1 MFANTKTQT
10 NMKYNFDEIIPRKH
24 TDCLKYDNVKEMF
37 GTEEILPM
45 WIADMDFRTPPF
57 IVDAI
62 RKRLDHEVLGYTY
75 CCSRW
80 RPAIQNWVKRHY
92 NWEVQPDE
100 IAFVGGIV
108 PAISFALQCFTKPGD
123 KVLIQPPVYHPYHH
137 VTHDLE
143 RTLVTSPL
151 KLVNGQLE
159 IDFAD
164 FEEKIK
170 GCKLFLL
177 CNPHN
182 PCGRVW
188 TKDELQRMC
197 DICVENNVLVISDEI
212 HCDMALKGFRHTP
225 FATVSEEA
233 KNNSITFMAASKTF
247 NIAGLK
253 SSYHI
258 IHNEEIRKQY
268 HEFLR
273 KSELDTAHVFA
284 TGPVATAYNEG
295 DEWLEQMLEYVEAN
309 IDYMEEY
316 LKNNMPKMGMIRPQA
331 SYLVFL
337 DARGLGLPH
346 DQLVEFFIREAKVG
360 MNDGAMFGEGGS
372 GFMRMNLGCPRATLV
387 KALEQIK
394 SAYDKIC

>member
-1 MFANTKTQT
+1 
-10 NMKYNFDEIIPRKH
+10 MKYDFDEIVPRKH

-45 WIADMDFRTPPF
+45 WIADMDFRTPAF

-62 RKRLDHEVLGYTY
+62 RKRLNHEVLGYTY

-80 RPAIQNWVKRHY
+80 KPAIQNWVSRHY
-92 NWEVQPDE
+92 GWEVNPCE
-100 IAFVGGIV
+100 IGFVGGIV
-108 PAISFALQCFTKPGD
+108 PAISFALQCFTKVGD
-123 KVLIQPPVYHPYHH
+123 KVMIQPPVYHPYHH

-143 RTLVTSPL
+143 RTLVTNPL
-151 KLVNGQLE
+151 KLVDGQLE
-159 IDFAD
+159 IDFVD

-170 GCKLFLL
+170 DCKVFLL

-188 TKDELQRMC
+188 TKEELGRMC
-197 DICVENNVLVISDEI
+197 DICAKYNVLVISDEI
-212 HCDMALKGFRHTP
+212 HCDMALKGYRHTP
-225 FATVSEEA
+225 FATVSETA
-233 KNNSITFMAASKTF
+233 RNNSITFMAASKTF

-258 IHNEEIRKQY
+258 VQNETIRSQY
-268 HEFLR
+268 QEFLR

-284 TGPVATAYNEG
+284 TGPVATAYEQG
-295 DEWLEQMLEYVEAN
+295 DEWLQQMLEYVEAN
-309 IDYMEEY
+309 IDFMEQY
-316 LKNNMPKMGMIRPQA
+316 LKENMPKMGMIRPQA

-346 DQLVEFFIREAKVG
+346 DELVEFFIREAKVG
-360 MNDGAMFGEGGS
+360 MNDGAMFGQEGS

>member
-1 MFANTKTQT
+1 
-10 NMKYNFDEIIPRKH
+10 MKYDFDEIVPRKH

-45 WIADMDFRTPPF
+45 WIADMDFRTPAF

-62 RKRLDHEVLGYTY
+62 RKRLNHEVLGYTY

-80 RPAIQNWVKRHY
+80 KPAIQSWVSRHY
-92 NWEVQPDE
+92 GWDVQPDE
-100 IAFVGGIV
+100 IGFVGGIV
-108 PAISFALQCFTKPGD
+108 PAISFALQCFTKAGD

-151 KLVNGQLE
+151 KLVEGQLQ

-164 FEEKIK
+164 FEDKIK
-170 GCKLFLL
+170 GCKVFLL

-188 TKDELQRMC
+188 TKEELQRMC
-197 DICVENNVLVISDEI
+197 DICVKNKVLVISDEI
-212 HCDMALKGFRHTP
+212 HCDMALKGFKHTP
-225 FATVSEEA
+225 FATVSEDA
-233 KNNSITFMAASKTF
+233 KNNCITFMAASKTF

-258 IHNEEIRKQY
+258 IQNEAIRTQY
-268 HEFLR
+268 QEFLR

-309 IDYMEEY
+309 IDFMEEF
-316 LKNNMPKMGMIRPQA
+316 LKTNMPKMGMIRPQA

-346 DQLVEFFIREAKVG
+346 DRLVEFFIREAKVG

>member
-1 MFANTKTQT
+1 
-10 NMKYNFDEIIPRKH
+10 MKYNFDEIVPRKH
-24 TDCLKYDNVKEMF
+24 TDCLKYDNVKEIF

-62 RKRLDHEVLGYTY
+62 RKRMEHEVLGYTY
-75 CCSRW
+75 CCKRW
-80 RPAIQNWVKRHY
+80 KPAIQSWVSRHY
-92 NWEVQPDE
+92 GWTVEADE
-100 IAFVGGIV
+100 IGFVGGIV
-108 PAISFALQCFTKPGD
+108 PAISFALQCFTEAGD

-170 GCKLFLL
+170 GCKVFLL

-182 PCGRVW
+182 PGGRVW
-188 TKDELQRMC
+188 TKEELVRMC
-197 DICVENNVLVISDEI
+197 DICVKNDVLVISDEI
-212 HCDMALKGFRHTP
+212 HCDMALKGYTHIP
-225 FATVSEEA
+225 FAKSCDAA
-233 KNNSITFMAASKTF
+233 KDICITLMAASKTF

-258 IHNEEIRKQY
+258 IQNEELRKQY
-268 HEFLR
+268 HAFLR

-295 DEWLEQMLEYVEAN
+295 DEWLEQMLEYVESN
-309 IDYMEEY
+309 IDYMEAF
-316 LKNNMPKMGMIRPQA
+316 LKEHMPKMGMIRPQA

-337 DARGLGLPH
+337 DARSLGLPH
-346 DQLVEFFIREAKVG
+346 DSLVEFFIREAKVG
-360 MNDGAMFGEGGS
+360 MNDGAMFGEGGT
-372 GFMRMNLGCPRATLV
+372 GFMRMNLGCPRSVLE
-387 KALEQIK
+387 KALNQIK
-394 SAYDKIC
+394 GAYDKIVAE

>member
-1 MFANTKTQT
+1 
-10 NMKYNFDEIIPRKH
+10 MKYNFDEIVPRKH

-45 WIADMDFRTPPF
+45 WIADMDFKTPDF

-62 RKRLDHEVLGYTY
+62 RKRLNHELLGYTY

-80 RPAIQNWVKRHY
+80 KPAIQNWVSRRY
-92 NWEVQPDE
+92 GWEVQPEE
-100 IAFVGGIV
+100 IGFVGGIV
-108 PAISFALQCFTKPGD
+108 PAIAFALQSFTEAGD

-137 VTHDLE
+137 VTEDLG
-143 RTLVTSPL
+143 RVLVKAPL
-151 KLVNGQLE
+151 KLVNGQYS
-159 IDFAD
+159 IDFAE

-182 PCGRVW
+182 PGGRVW
-188 TKDELQRMC
+188 TREELVRMC
-197 DICVENNVLVISDEI
+197 DICAENNVVVVSDEI
-212 HCDMALKGFRHTP
+212 HCDMVLKGYKHIP
-225 FATVSEEA
+225 FAASCEKA
-233 KNNSITFMAASKTF
+233 KDICITLMAASKTF

-258 IHNEEIRKQY
+258 VQNEELRVRY

-284 TGPVATAYNEG
+284 TGPVATAYTEG
-295 DEWLEQMLEYVEAN
+295 EEWLKQMLEYVEAN
-309 IDYMEEY
+309 IDYMEQY
-316 LKNNMPKMGMIRPQA
+316 LKDNMPKMGMIRPQA
-331 SYLVFL
+331 SFLVFL

-346 DQLVEFFIREAKVG
+346 DELVEFFIREAKVG
-360 MNDGAMFGEGGS
+360 MNDGAMFGEEGS
-372 GFMRMNLGCPRATLV
+372 GYMRINLGCPRATLK
-387 KALEQIK
+387 KALDQIK
-394 SAYDKIC
+394 TAYDKIC

>member
-1 MFANTKTQT
+1 
-10 NMKYNFDEIIPRKH
+10 MKYNFDEIVPRKH

-37 GTEEILPM
+37 GTEEVLPM

-62 RKRLDHEVLGYTY
+62 RKRMDHEVLGYTY
-75 CCSRW
+75 TCSRW
-80 RPAIQNWVKRHY
+80 KPAIQSWVSRRY
-92 NWEVQPDE
+92 GWEVQPEE
-100 IAFVGGIV
+100 IGFVGGIV

-137 VTHDLE
+137 VTLDLG

-151 KLVNGQLE
+151 KLVDGQLQV
-159 IDFAD
+159 DFAD

-188 TKDELQRMC
+188 NKEEMQRMC
-197 DICVENNVLVISDEI
+197 DICVKNNVLIISDEI
-212 HCDMALKGFRHTP
+212 HCDMALKGFKHTP
-225 FATVSEEA
+225 FATVSEDA

-258 IHNEEIRKQY
+258 IQNEKIREQY

-284 TGPVATAYNEG
+284 TGPVATAYSEG
-295 DEWLEQMLEYVEAN
+295 EEWLGQMLEYVEAN

-316 LKNNMPKMGMIRPQA
+316 LKTNMPKMGMIRPQA
-331 SYLVFL
+331 SFLVFL

-346 DQLVEFFIREAKVG
+346 DELVEFFIREAKVA

-387 KALEQIK
+387 KALNQIK
-394 SAYDKIC
+394 SAYDKIQ

>member
-1 MFANTKTQT
+1 
-10 NMKYNFDEIIPRKH
+10 MKYDFDENVPRKH

-45 WIADMDFRTPPF
+45 WIADMDFKTPPF
-57 IVDAI
+57 IIEALK
-62 RKRLDHEVLGYTY
+62 KRLNHEVLGYTY

-80 RPAIQNWVKRHY
+80 KPAIQNWVSRHY
-92 NWEVQPDE
+92 GWEVQPDE
-100 IAFVGGIV
+100 IGFVGGIV
-108 PAISFALQCFTKPGD
+108 PAISFALQCFTKAGD

-170 GCKLFLL
+170 GCKVFLL

-188 TKDELQRMC
+188 SKEELLRMC
-197 DICVENNVLVISDEI
+197 DICVKNNVLIISDEI
-212 HCDMALKGFRHTP
+212 HCDMALKGFHHTP
-225 FATVSEEA
+225 FATVSDDA

-258 IHNEEIRKQY
+258 IQNETIRKQY

-295 DEWLEQMLEYVEAN
+295 DEWLKQMLEYVEAN
-309 IDYMEEY
+309 IDFMEEY
-316 LKNNMPKMGMIRPQA
+316 LKANMPKMGMIRPQA

-346 DQLVEFFIREAKVG
+346 DELVEFFVREAKVG

-387 KALEQIK
+387 RALEQIK
-394 SAYDKIC
+394 SAYDKIQ